1 MSKFEVSWFSCHK
14 VFRKLGYVLTKILKG
29 TSYNYST
36 TLKRDRLAGIWII
49 ECIIQLHLSESEGE
63 YRV

>member
-36 TLKRDRLAGIWII
+36 TLKRLPLGGNMD
-49 ECIIQLHLSESEGE
+49 
-63 YRV
+63 YRMYDTVAPK

>member
-1 MSKFEVSWFSCHK
+1 MSKFEVSWYSCHK

-36 TLKRDRLAGIWII
+36 TLKRLPLGGNMD
-49 ECIIQLHLSESEGE
+49 
-63 YRV
+63 YRMYDTVAPK